1 MHYCL
6 MLGNLSLFRIYQLKK
21 NERRV
26 MEVAKSSS
34 DPDLGLGVISLPSVC
49 NENITKKWVK

>member
-1 MHYCL
+1 
-6 MLGNLSLFRIYQLKK
+6 
-21 NERRV
+21 